1 MAKEETSKPKR
12 NLKFYGLVA
21 VVVLVLAA
29 GGAFAYKEYDQLKDE
44 NARLSDPQAS
54 AQAETD
60 RLKQQVAALI
70 DVPADEEP
78 TIASVVDVDKLRNQ
92 AFFAKAQ
99 NGDKVLMYQ
108 QAKRAILYRP
118 SENKIIEVAPINIG
132 SETSQPSGGTENQ

>member
-1 MAKEETSKPKR
+1 MAKEDSSTRKK
-12 NLKFYGLVA
+12 NLKLYALVA
-21 VVVLVLAA
+21 IVVLVLAA
-29 GGAFAYKEYDQLKDE
+29 GGALAYKEYNQLKDE

-54 AQAETD
+54 AQAETE
-60 RLKQQVAALI
+60 RLKADVARLI
-70 DVPADEEP
+70 DVPADENP

-92 AFFAKAQ
+92 AFFANAQ

-132 SETSQPSGGTENQ
+132 SDNSQSSSNTNGQ